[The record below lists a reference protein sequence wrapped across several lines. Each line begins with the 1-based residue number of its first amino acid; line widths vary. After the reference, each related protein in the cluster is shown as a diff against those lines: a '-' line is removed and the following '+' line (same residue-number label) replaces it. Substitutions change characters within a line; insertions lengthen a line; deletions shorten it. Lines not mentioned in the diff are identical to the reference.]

1 MPYRMIVDNK
11 IKTKGIFLENSKLCF
26 TLSVCLGVFFVFGG
40 LVFFFSFGGREQVFL
55 ALRTLLEQLDM

>member
-40 LVFFFSFGGREQVFL
+40 LVFFLVLAEENRFFL
-55 ALRTLLEQLDM
+55 P